1 MPCTLLPPEMLAFK
15 VIAVISMTELCPSPQ
30 RSVIQ
35 YWFSALPLAHRDF
48 SRFFM
53 IPYAVAN
60 DIFKVF
66 PAFCCPVF
74 FSDLLQPLNLKWV
87 NIFFQEILKCLSLNI
102 QYVFSVLLWIKYGFV
117 RSPNPSVFV
126 YVTQHSNFLELKSY
140 CFWPRSPRRGVRSEE
155 SV

>member
-66 PAFCCPVF
+66 PAFCCPIF
-74 FSDLLQPLNLKWV
+74 FRPVAAIKFKMSEY
-87 NIFFQEILKCLSLNI
+87 FFQEILKCLSLNI

-117 RSPNPSVFV
+117 RSPNHSVFV